1 VKKISALP
9 RIAVPGKLDA
19 NEMAGLSKLHTAEEN
34 GDEPLITMAVRNG
47 RTIDMPT
54 GELRNAGYDVEQHK
68 STTTQICRR
77 HYPGELVHLPAS
89 EARRLEELGFLI
101 EPSKYEPLPVCKE
114 NEVSASLGR
123 TSRDHNTRT
132 MSNGTVT
139 ATVLFGTVVGPGPA
153 AADQYGAVPIS
164 ILWRFCRSGW
174 HK

>member
-1 VKKISALP
+1 MKKISALP

-89 EARRLEELGFLI
+89 EARRLEELGFPDRAEQI
-101 EPSKYEPLPVCKE
+101 
-114 NEVSASLGR
+114 R
-123 TSRDHNTRT
+123 
-132 MSNGTVT
+132 
-139 ATVLFGTVVGPGPA
+139 A
-153 AADQYGAVPIS
+153 AAGAQGK
-164 ILWRFCRSGW
+164 RSQRIIGP
-174 HK
+174 HEP